1 MIHIKELYRLK
12 GLKHLRLIAG
22 AAGLERTLTAA
33 VLFEYDPSRMQLPDF
48 YRGDLV
54 VTTLAYARGDEQLVS
69 HSLLALMN
77 QGIAG
82 LLVKTAYF
90 TELPRDVLVQ
100 AERLGTPIFLFD
112 ETYIE
117 EVILEVTELIR
128 GKRHFVGFEEEID
141 ALMRGGLTAEQ
152 VREKFGRMDPA
163 GCARYRVL
171 ALYPR
176 DHMPRLDEQMYA
188 LLCEETDAGRRFI
201 CMRWRRMLIMLR
213 RMDEKEDARN
223 EEIEL
228 EVSGLLS
235 RAGVDAAAMH
245 VGASSVRAD
254 RCQLGE
260 ALSEAVYAAR
270 AARLKNRPMILSGE
284 LGLYA
289 YLLPIAENAFARQ
302 WCMQSL
308 REIREYDAANKANLE
323 TTARAYVQADMEI
336 AAAAK
341 ALFQHPNTVR
351 YRLTKIQKLMNM
363 EGSAMFLPMLS
374 LTIQLSSILEDESER

>member
-1 MIHIKELYRLK
+1 MIHIKELYRLQ
-12 GLKHLRLIAG
+12 GLSHLRLIAG
-22 AAGLERTLTAA
+22 AAGLDRTLTAA

-54 VTTLAYARGDEQLVS
+54 VTTLAYARGDKQLVS

-100 AERLGTPIFLFD
+100 AEQLGTPIFLFD
-112 ETYIE
+112 DTYIE

-128 GKRHFVGFEEEID
+128 GKRHFAGYEEEID
-141 ALMRGGLTAEQ
+141 ALLRGGLTAEQ
-152 VREKFGRMDPA
+152 IREKFGRIDPA
-163 GCARYRVL
+163 GSARYRVL
-171 ALYPR
+171 ALYPGE
-176 DHMPRLDEQMYA
+176 HMPRLDEQIYTLFSEDA
-188 LLCEETDAGRRFI
+188 DAGRRII
-201 CMRWRRMLIMLR
+201 CMRWRRMLLMLR
-213 RMDEKEDARN
+213 RMDEKESAQDEAAGH
-223 EEIEL
+223 EIAD
-228 EVSGLLS
+228 LLS
-235 RAGVDAAAMH
+235 RAGVDTAAMH

-254 RCQLGE
+254 RSQLGE

-270 AARLKNRPMILSGE
+270 AARLQRKAIVSSGE

-302 WCMQSL
+302 WCAQSL

-323 TTARAYVQADMEI
+323 TTARAYIDADMEI

-363 EGSAMFLPMLS
+363 ENSAMFLPMLS
-374 LTIQLSSILEDESER
+374 LTMQLSAILDDENER

>member
-1 MIHIKELYRLK
+1 MIHIKELYRLQ
-12 GLKHLRLIAG
+12 GLSHLRLIAG
-22 AAGLERTLTAA
+22 AAGLDRTLTAA

-54 VTTLAYARGDEQLVS
+54 VTTLAYARGDKQLVS

-100 AERLGTPIFLFD
+100 AEQLGTPIFLFD
-112 ETYIE
+112 DTYIE

-128 GKRHFVGFEEEID
+128 GKRHFAGYEEEID
-141 ALMRGGLTAEQ
+141 ALLRGGLTTEQ
-152 VREKFGRMDPA
+152 IREKFGRIDPA
-163 GCARYRVL
+163 GSARYRVL
-171 ALYPR
+171 ALYPGE
-176 DHMPRLDEQMYA
+176 HMPRLDEQIYT
-188 LLCEETDAGRRFI
+188 LFSEDAESGRRII
-201 CMRWRRMLIMLR
+201 CMRWRRMLLMLR
-213 RMDEKEDARN
+213 RMDEKESAQDEAA
-223 EEIEL
+223 EHEIAD
-228 EVSGLLS
+228 LLS
-235 RAGVDAAAMH
+235 RAGVDTAAMH

-254 RCQLGE
+254 RSQLGE

-270 AARLKNRPMILSGE
+270 AARLQRKAIVSSGE

-302 WCMQSL
+302 WCAQSL

-323 TTARAYVQADMEI
+323 TTARAYIDADMEI

-363 EGSAMFLPMLS
+363 ENSAMFLPMLS
-374 LTIQLSSILEDESER
+374 LTMQLSAILDDENER